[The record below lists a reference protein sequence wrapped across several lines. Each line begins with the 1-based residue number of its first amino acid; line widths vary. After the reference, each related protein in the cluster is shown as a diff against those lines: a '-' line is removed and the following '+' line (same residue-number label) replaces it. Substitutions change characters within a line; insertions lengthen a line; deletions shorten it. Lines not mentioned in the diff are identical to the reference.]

1 MRARN
6 SFRGRRRAVSPSS
19 ARRGAL
25 AMGMMAATGNRS
37 GFRNAVTGGG
47 NVFDC
52 DCCLDPY
59 CQQKESGCK
68 RLGGPCQ
75 CPCPAS
81 MSATSV
87 QRSSF
92 RGVSGGFRSQS
103 GIGGLLDALADPV
116 DISSGFFGGVDSL
129 LDDLATPQ
137 NDLTFGGGTSVPPT
151 PVYPVGHNGGVPPT
165 PVYPAPTT
173 PVPVMPSAALMPP
186 PSRPRRRP
194 APRPRPMRPRRIQTG
209 FSFM

>member
-6 SFRGRRRAVSPSS
+6 SFRGRRRAVSPRS

-25 AMGMMAATGNRS
+25 AMGMMAATG
-37 GFRNAVTGGG
+37 
-47 NVFDC
+47 
-52 DCCLDPY
+52 
-59 CQQKESGCK
+59 
-68 RLGGPCQ
+68 
-75 CPCPAS
+75 
-81 MSATSV
+81 
-87 QRSSF
+87 
-92 RGVSGGFRSQS
+92 GFRSQS
-103 GIGGLLDALADPV
+103 GIGGFLDALADPV

-137 NDLTFGGGTSVPPT
+137 NDLTFGGGTSVPPTPVYPVGHNGGVPPT

>member
-6 SFRGRRRAVSPSS
+6 SFRGRRRAVSPRS

-25 AMGMMAATGNRS
+25 AMGMMAATGR
-37 GFRNAVTGGG
+37 RVGGG
-47 NVFDC
+47 GCTCYTPNG
-52 DCCLDPY
+52 P
-59 CQQKESGCK
+59 SGTGCMTPH
-68 RLGGPCQ
+68 GCQ
-75 CPCPAS
+75 CPC
-81 MSATSV
+81 MQDEDWMRAT
-87 QRSSF
+87 
-92 RGVSGGFRSQS
+92 GGFRSQS